1 MTQIIEQTILP
12 PLAKES
18 LEDIVEVLILNAAAG
33 NQPPAPEQLE
43 SQIMRQTRVDLA
55 ECLELLEAVSLGTIG
70 LLRDGLSDKRV
81 TLNGFSTIL
90 PFSLSDDF
98 VHTMENLFTRF
109 DSSLEDAILTQ
120 QKYAQIGVATII
132 EKNVLIDE
140 DGEHEDNPVY
150 FVNKVEMDV
159 TGTDGEFY
167 PKGKF
172 LKSVNFRNDNFD
184 EAGVVISTSPF
195 AVEDRWQAI
204 RKMLTSFIDKMDE
217 KCAVKE
223 SLND

>member
-1 MTQIIEQTILP
+1 MTQVIEQTILP

-43 SQIMRQTRVDLA
+43 AQIMRQTRVDLA
-55 ECLELLEAVSLGTIG
+55 ECLELLEAVSLGAIG

-98 VHTMENLFTRF
+98 AHTIENLFTRF

-132 EKNVLIDE
+132 EKNILIDE

-184 EAGVVISTSPF
+184 EAGVVINTSPF

>member
-1 MTQIIEQTILP
+1 MTQVIEQTILP
-12 PLAKES
+12 PFAKES

-43 SQIMRQTRVDLA
+43 AQIMRQTRVDLA

-98 VHTMENLFTRF
+98 AHTMENLFTRF

-132 EKNVLIDE
+132 EKNVLILQ
-140 DGEHEDNPVY
+140 GKRFYTSSFNSS
-150 FVNKVEMDV
+150 FWK
-159 TGTDGEFY
+159 GT
-167 PKGKF
+167 
-172 LKSVNFRNDNFD
+172 
-184 EAGVVISTSPF
+184 
-195 AVEDRWQAI
+195 
-204 RKMLTSFIDKMDE
+204 
-217 KCAVKE
+217 E
-223 SLND
+223 SILF